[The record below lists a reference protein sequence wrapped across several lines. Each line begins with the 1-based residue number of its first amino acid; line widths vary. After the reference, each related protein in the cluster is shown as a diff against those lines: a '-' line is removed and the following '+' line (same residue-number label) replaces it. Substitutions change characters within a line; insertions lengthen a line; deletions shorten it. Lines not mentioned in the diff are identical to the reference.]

1 MHRSSDR
8 DRKPAP
14 PPTRDDAT
22 INLPPAAAGSDATI
36 QLPAGGDAT
45 IQLPPPPSSGDATV
59 NFAPAALSDATIQFT
74 PAPPIANDATIQL
87 SASFDTTSA
96 DGGATMV
103 LPPAK
108 GTPDDGTVAL
118 GPGEAPRGNASGPAQ
133 ARNYGSYSSRETG
146 QV

>member
-1 MHRSSDR
+1 MHRSNDR

-14 PPTRDDAT
+14 PAPGGDAT

-74 PAPPIANDATIQL
+74 PAPPIANDATRTAALISGEL
-87 SASFDTTSA
+87 DFILDPPPRDVARLRSTAGVKVI
-96 DGGATMV
+96 DGHVT
-103 LPPAK
+103 LPDLPGIGFEAK
-108 GTPDDGTVAL
+108 SDL
-118 GPGEAPRGNASGPAQ
+118 
-133 ARNYGSYSSRETG
+133 YGQMRDLAA
-146 QV
+146 